1 MSSQRSEC
9 RDLCSLPPSMPGLAS
24 STAAQGW
31 NWQQGQ
37 PGSLQS
43 SRLLEDDK
51 QDLFTKSTALSQ
63 EADQRVTSHQS
74 SRGGKNLGSA
84 AESPTSVSSS
94 PSPLSSGKDL
104 STNGVTS
111 RLSPRSGVL
120 TSSDRDWDPPPSI
133 SKTGLAPNYCVI
145 GVVNDSY
152 VEGEVEGK
160 TETRPPMS
168 PPVQQN
174 RMVQRTMSDSIH
186 LTVPASLQLPDKYPG
201 KDVPPPQ
208 TAIKYFTIEDKQS
221 LLPSMSI
228 LSAPTAKKEQ
238 PAGVPQSSEWIQ
250 LPPQPSGSGNTISS
264 PDIQPTGVC
273 NGRWDQLLW
282 SPWFAN
288 VGLGSVGSLDLC
300 FLDYLCTCVFA
311 STDVIQFICV
321 TELNI
326 HYHSKVWGPEIYIFL
341 ILNNIRQ

>member
-111 RLSPRSGVL
+111 RLHRGV
-120 TSSDRDWDPPPSI
+120 
-133 SKTGLAPNYCVI
+133 
-145 GVVNDSY
+145 
-152 VEGEVEGK
+152 
-160 TETRPPMS
+160 
-168 PPVQQN
+168 
-174 RMVQRTMSDSIH
+174 
-186 LTVPASLQLPDKYPG
+186 ASWH
-201 KDVPPPQ
+201 PQ
-208 TAIKYFTIEDKQS
+208 TAIGIHPPASRKQALRLIIAWLAWWMTAMWRAKLRAKRKHAHPCHPPCNKTEWS
-221 LLPSMSI
+221 SAQCQTVSTWQCLL
-228 LSAPTAKKEQ
+228 
-238 PAGVPQSSEWIQ
+238 
-250 LPPQPSGSGNTISS
+250 
-264 PDIQPTGVC
+264 
-273 NGRWDQLLW
+273 
-282 SPWFAN
+282 
-288 VGLGSVGSLDLC
+288 
-300 FLDYLCTCVFA
+300 VF
-311 STDVIQFICV
+311 SC
-321 TELNI
+321 
-326 HYHSKVWGPEIYIFL
+326 
-341 ILNNIRQ
+341 R